1 MAIIMKTRY
10 FSRDSASL
18 IFTPNHPDYFVLNA
32 KLRFF
37 TFTKFVNKKQ
47 EMSILG
53 WAIQR

>member
-1 MAIIMKTRY
+1 MKTRY